1 MFAFWLATSIW
12 PMSTAGFKLL
22 PQSSGSQNDI
32 VYTHKQV
39 CEGKR
44 SSEMQCILP
53 WNKTSGRSNSIGCIF
68 LWDLVSTDPWTLD
81 LRNCHSHRCLLSN
94 IEVSEQDNPLKLWSK
109 KHRPNRKN
117 SLASRPSGH
126 QSLPTHDEPRASHCS
141 GKWKRS
147 FGQGQQSW
155 LSHSSPHTETSTT

>member
-1 MFAFWLATSIW
+1 
-12 PMSTAGFKLL
+12 MSTAGFKLL

-32 VYTHKQV
+32 VYTHTNRYARGSVPVKCSASSHGTKQAV
-39 CEGKR
+39 DPIQLVASFCEI
-44 SSEMQCILP
+44 SFPQIHEPLTSETVIL
-53 WNKTSGRSNSIGCIF
+53 
-68 LWDLVSTDPWTLD
+68 TDA
-81 LRNCHSHRCLLSN
+81 LLSN